1 MTDHPFSRD
10 AVTAVVEEYRI
21 PEDELDR
28 TLEEIQETFERGDGK
43 YEYSSQHTFG
53 WEDEEAFYLY
63 TDGTWETV
71 SDELSLENERL
82 DPAQE
87 VHRRYMI
94 ESAKHRG
101 KDETVSKQFT
111 EGVQALVVANTAE
124 GDSLFGQDV

>member
-10 AVTAVVEEYRI
+10 AVTAVAEEYRI

-28 TLEEIQETFERGDGK
+28 TLGEIQEAFERGDGK

-53 WEDEEAFYLY
+53 WEDEDAFYLY
-63 TDGTWETV
+63 ADGTWETV
-71 SDELSLENERL
+71 SDELSLENEHL
-82 DPAQE
+82 DPAQA

-94 ESAKHRG
+94 ESANRRG
-101 KDETVSKQFT
+101 KDETLSKQFT